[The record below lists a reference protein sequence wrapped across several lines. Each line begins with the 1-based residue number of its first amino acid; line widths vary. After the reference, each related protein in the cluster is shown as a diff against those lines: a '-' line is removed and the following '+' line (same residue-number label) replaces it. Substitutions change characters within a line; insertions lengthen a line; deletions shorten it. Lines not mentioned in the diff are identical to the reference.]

1 MVTAIFARVL
11 RPGRITPLTLRLTSA
26 KIFFDKSDESML
38 TDYEELLQQLGD
50 SGGDLL
56 NFINGLVD
64 SFLTENPV
72 SIKNEIYDIKK
83 SIRHLEIELDYED
96 SRRGNNYKYIKS
108 LEAKIDEQYIKL
120 DNLYETNKVSKS

>member
-1 MVTAIFARVL
+1 MNKKAMEGL
-11 RPGRITPLTLRLTSA
+11 
-26 KIFFDKSDESML
+26 KQ
-38 TDYEELLQQLGD
+38 EE
-50 SGGDLL
+50 
-56 NFINGLVD
+56 
-64 SFLTENPV
+64 E
-72 SIKNEIYDIKK
+72 IKNEIYDTKK